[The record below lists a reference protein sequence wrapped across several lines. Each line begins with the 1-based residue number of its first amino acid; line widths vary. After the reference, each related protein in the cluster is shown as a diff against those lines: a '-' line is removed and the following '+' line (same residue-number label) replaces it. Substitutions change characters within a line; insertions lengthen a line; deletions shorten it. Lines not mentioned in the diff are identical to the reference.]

1 MIDLDC
7 VEHRQRAIAPHLDE
21 RQRRLLAAAEARA
34 AGRGGIAAV
43 SRATG
48 IAASTI
54 GRGLKDLGA
63 PVSLSRGGIRR
74 LGGGRK
80 SLVARDPR
88 LLDDLNKLVEPDAR
102 GDPMS
107 PLRWT
112 CKSLRKLSQS
122 LRDMGTRSGARSS
135 ANSCAGSATVCRPIA
150 RRRARAQTIPDATRS
165 FATSAVASRTL
176 TLSEPAISVDTKKR
190 ELVGDFKNAGREW
203 REKDSP
209 EDVRV
214 HDFVIPD
221 GRAVPYGVYD
231 IADAVGRVSAGVDHD
246 TGAFAVNAI
255 RSWWTKMGCARYP
268 NAKSL
273 LITADGG
280 GPL

>member
-150 RRRARAQTIPDATRS
+150 RRRATAQTIPDATRS

-231 IADAVGRVSAGVDHD
+231 IADDAAGRVSAGVD
-246 TGAFAVNAI
+246 
-255 RSWWTKMGCARYP
+255 
-268 NAKSL
+268 
-273 LITADGG
+273 
-280 GPL
+280 